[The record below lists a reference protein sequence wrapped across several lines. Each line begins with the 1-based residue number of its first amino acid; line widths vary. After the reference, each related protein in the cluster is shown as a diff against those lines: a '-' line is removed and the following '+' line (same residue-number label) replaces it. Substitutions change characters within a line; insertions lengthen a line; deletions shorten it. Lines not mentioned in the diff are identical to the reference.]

1 MCKYLLSIT
10 RMKLKKIY
18 KNKYFKISL
27 ASFLV
32 ISVFSNMT
40 IILNSFSYNGYI
52 EDSTIK
58 NQNIFFTSQGTDGEP
73 EIVGKF
79 ASYDPQTGEEEIYFN
94 ISSYIKL
101 NSCTLQYNYSFNGIF
116 YGPYV
121 NSMEY
126 INETFLGKYYYSLW
140 YSKIF
145 LPIFSEYK
153 EYSFIIYEIV
163 LTMDFNGS
171 YSQIELPPGEITQT
185 SKTNI
190 QTNFLMVFLIFGL
203 IIPLL
208 AGIIILKTLKRKRA
222 LLD

>member
-1 MCKYLLSIT
+1 MSKYLLYIT
-10 RMKLKKIY
+10 RMKLNKIH
-18 KNKYFKISL
+18 KNKCFKISL
-27 ASFLV
+27 TSFLV
-32 ISVFSNMT
+32 ILLFSNMT

-58 NQNIFFTSQGTDGEP
+58 IQNVFITSQGTDGEP

-101 NSCTLQYNYSFNGIF
+101 NSCTLQYNYSFNDIF

-126 INETFLGKYYYSLW
+126 INETFWGVQYYSLW
-140 YSKIF
+140 YSIIN
-145 LPIFSEYK
+145 LPIFPEYK
-153 EYSFIIYEIV
+153 EFSFIIYESV
-163 LTMDFNGS
+163 LLMDFNGT
-171 YSQIELPPGEITQT
+171 YYQIELAPGEITQT
-185 SKTNI
+185 RKSYI
-190 QTNFLMVFLIFGL
+190 RTNFLMVLIIFGF
-203 IIPLL
+203 IIPLPV
-208 AGIIILKTLKRKRA
+208 GIIILKTLKRKRV